1 MNAKRFII
9 HSLAD
14 RIFVACFAIMLMV
27 GASGLS
33 SKLSTTAFAAEPVI
47 KTESAL
53 QTRVR
58 NVATKLRCPVCQGES
73 IYDSHSDVAVEMKK
87 LIAERLTAGASEAE
101 ILKYFQDRYGNFIL
115 MEPPT
120 AGIHWVIWVFPI
132 FLGLIGAVFLTQG
145 LWKSARGDEADIATN
160 TKTDVDSSNKDST
173 NDDSTHAIKELHL

>member
-1 MNAKRFII
+1 MNAKHFII
-9 HSLAD
+9 RSLTG
-14 RIFVACFAIMLMV
+14 RIFVAGFAIMLMV
-27 GASGLS
+27 GVSGFS
-33 SKLSTTAFAAEPVI
+33 SVLTTPAYAAEPVI

-58 NVATKLRCPVCQGES
+58 SVAAKLRCPVCQGES

-87 LIAERLTAGASEAE
+87 LIAEKLTSGSSEAD

-115 MEPPT
+115 MEPPA

-145 LWKSARGDEADIATN
+145 LWKSSHEDGSEIVSDPNAD
-160 TKTDVDSSNKDST
+160 DDGSNKDST
-173 NDDSTHAIKELHL
+173 HAIEELHL